1 MLIVNRAEGE
11 AIRIGEEYRI
21 ILNNIDGQY
30 IYIELQL
37 KSLEQHKKFC
47 QRFSKK
53 IHHIENLDDWKSI
66 LFKLV
71 CDDFIYSDEL
81 LISPVRV
88 ANIKGEVMVQI
99 GIDTTAALTI
109 LREETYF
116 YLQQQVEE
124 EQ

>member
-1 MLIVNRAEGE
+1 MLVFNRTIGQV
-11 AIRIGEEYRI
+11 IRIGEEYRLVVNKI
-21 ILNNIDGQY
+21 ENQH
-30 IYIELQL
+30 IYIDLQL

-53 IHHIENLDDWKSI
+53 IHHIEDLDDWKSI
-66 LFKLV
+66 LFKLI

-88 ANIKGEVMVQI
+88 ANIKGEVVVQI